1 MWLRQCSILLLLLLC
16 GCEKYYLSVK
26 REAVDQTKLAS
37 TFVGSP
43 DPRQKNPPRGQEL
56 IIEWR
61 LPPDALD
68 QELVLQL
75 DVIYKNH
82 SEKTFCYPVD
92 RRRGAITYA
101 LLNDEYHET
110 EGFLTYKAE
119 IVTPD
124 GIVLKE
130 WKQQLWVD
138 LIVIDDIDI
147 ESPSS

>member
-1 MWLRQCSILLLLLLC
+1 MWLRQCSILFLLLLSC

-26 REAVDQTKLAS
+26 REYVDQSKLAS

-43 DPRQKNPPRGQEL
+43 EPRQKNPPKGQEL

-68 QELVLQL
+68 EELILVLS
-75 DVIYKNH
+75 VIYKNH
-82 SEKTFCYPVD
+82 SEDTICYPVD
-92 RRRGAITYA
+92 RRRGVIIYS
-101 LLNDEYHET
+101 LLNEDYKKT

-119 IVTPD
+119 IKSTQ
-124 GIVLKE
+124 GIVVKE

-147 ESPSS
+147 D